1 MMAKANMQIDSW
13 TQTRQRGPLSVLVL
27 EKTVPLWLEKGNDE
41 GVQVEREEERKDS
54 QTEFG
59 ELWEYDRKSW
69 T

>member
-1 MMAKANMQIDSW
+1 MMAKANMQIDSR